1 MGDVHGGTR
10 ARRYYRG
17 PAATRVSRGAQEGG
31 TRVSRGRDAGH
42 AGEPVRCAGGG
53 PRASPRDGLPRAE
66 EPATM
71 TPRGN
76 PGRDATGEPAG
87 RVARR
92 VSPLRGHSIERRTEG
107 QDVQSSCA
115 GAVEPGAL
123 PEA

>member
-1 MGDVHGGTR
+1 MCSRHAWATCMGARGR
-10 ARRYYRG
+10 AGIIGVLLRRG
-17 PAATRVSRGAQEGG
+17 CMSRGAQEGG

-76 PGRDATGEPAG
+76 PGRGATGEPG
-87 RVARR
+87 
-92 VSPLRGHSIERRTEG
+92 
-107 QDVQSSCA
+107 A
-115 GAVEPGAL
+115 GATPGEPSTGAH
-123 PEA
+123 A